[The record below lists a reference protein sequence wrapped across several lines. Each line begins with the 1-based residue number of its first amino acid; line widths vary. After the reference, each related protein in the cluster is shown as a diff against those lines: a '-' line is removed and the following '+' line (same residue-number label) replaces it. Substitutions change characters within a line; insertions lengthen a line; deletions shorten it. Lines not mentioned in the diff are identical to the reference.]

1 MATSR
6 APLVL
11 ALVSSAAAY
20 NAAVVQSRP
29 LRPAVLQR
37 VSITAAVAEATDAP
51 PVAARAP
58 RPPRGDG
65 EGGGGGSVLV
75 LTNPRYAQRIAP
87 PPPPPRPQPSASQ
100 QQERRPQ
107 APRAPR
113 ADGGGPATMAPP
125 ADLGSSGKPAG
136 KRREFG
142 ADAKKASPWKE
153 ERREGPRNQPKGGNM
168 KRGRNQFQDDN
179 EFTARASP
187 RSVAPA
193 RRGKKGKK
201 GKMNYPP
208 VEVKGPAQVAITGP
222 ITVGELA
229 TALDVGAA
237 EVVKDLMKKGV
248 LASITQSIE
257 PDLAAEIAEGFGADV
272 TRDADDGDDDDF
284 ALSAAG
290 VIDDEEDAA
299 SLLPRPPVVTVMGHV
314 DHGKTSLLD
323 ALRAADVA
331 GGEAGGVTQHIGAYQ
346 IDWKKEGDDDASD
359 AQKLTFIDTPGHS
372 AFDEMR
378 SRGANIT
385 DVVILVVA
393 ADDGVKEQTVES
405 IRAAKQAG
413 CPLVVAINKIDKEGA
428 DPSVVKQGLLE
439 HEVVLEDF
447 GGETQSVEV
456 SAKEGTGLDKLIE
469 QVLLQSELLDLK
481 ANPERLASG
490 VVLEARQVTGQ
501 GAVATALVQKGTLR
515 PGDVV
520 VAGAQWG
527 RVKLLLDEAGEKV
540 DAAAPSRAVE
550 LVGLGGLPAAGDSLV
565 AVENE
570 AAAREIAA
578 VRQQLERERRASSLF
593 VARSTAD
600 RESFLGA
607 AAADALPLRVL
618 DFVVKSDVQGSAEAL
633 ASAIEALEAA
643 DDKLQVKTRVLRSGA
658 GAVTSED
665 VMLASV
671 SNAIVIG
678 FNSQA
683 SRQTADEAAKAN
695 IELKEYSV
703 VYDALDEIKA
713 MMDKLIRPPPSKQL
727 GSIVGTADVLQ
738 TFKIADVGKVAGCRL
753 LDGYIRV
760 GCNIRILRGNLIVY
774 EGKLRSL
781 RSVKSVVEQVDAP
794 NECGVSFDDYQ
805 GMEVDDRVE
814 VYLPKEGQGT
824 DFE

>member
-1 MATSR
+1 M
-6 APLVL
+6 
-11 ALVSSAAAY
+11 
-20 NAAVVQSRP
+20 
-29 LRPAVLQR
+29 
-37 VSITAAVAEATDAP
+37 
-51 PVAARAP
+51 
-58 RPPRGDG
+58 
-65 EGGGGGSVLV
+65 
-75 LTNPRYAQRIAP
+75 
-87 PPPPPRPQPSASQ
+87 
-100 QQERRPQ
+100 
-107 APRAPR
+107 
-113 ADGGGPATMAPP
+113 
-125 ADLGSSGKPAG
+125 
-136 KRREFG
+136 
-142 ADAKKASPWKE
+142 
-153 ERREGPRNQPKGGNM
+153 
-168 KRGRNQFQDDN
+168 
-179 EFTARASP
+179 
-187 RSVAPA
+187 
-193 RRGKKGKK
+193 
-201 GKMNYPP
+201 
-208 VEVKGPAQVAITGP
+208 
-222 ITVGELA
+222 
-229 TALDVGAA
+229 
-237 EVVKDLMKKGV
+237 
-248 LASITQSIE
+248 
-257 PDLAAEIAEGFGADV
+257 
-272 TRDADDGDDDDF
+272 
-284 ALSAAG
+284 
-290 VIDDEEDAA
+290 
-299 SLLPRPPVVTVMGHV
+299 
-314 DHGKTSLLD
+314 
-323 ALRAADVA
+323 A
-331 GGEAGGVTQHIGAYQ
+331 GGEAGGITQHIGAYQ
-346 IDWKKEGDDDASD
+346 IDWKKEGDDGGD

-413 CPLVVAINKIDKEGA
+413 LLAGRRDQQDRQGGRRSVGRQAGA
-428 DPSVVKQGLLE
+428 PRARGGA
-439 HEVVLEDF
+439 LEDF

-456 SAKEGTGLDKLIE
+456 SAKEGTGLDELIE

-550 LVGLGGLPAAGDSLV
+550 LVGLGGLPAAGDFLV

-578 VRQQLERERRASSLF
+578 VRQQLERERARVVALRRALDGRPR
-593 VARSTAD
+593 VVPRRGGGRRD
-600 RESFLGA
+600 
-607 AAADALPLRVL
+607 PLRVL

-678 FNSQA
+678 FDAQA
-683 SRQTADEAAKAN
+683 SRQTADEEPHRRRGRSTDK
-695 IELKEYSV
+695 LKEYSV

-713 MMDKLIRPPPSKQL
+713 MMDKLIRPPPSFERRL
-727 GSIVGTADVLQ
+727 VRLDRRHRRRAAS

-774 EGKLRSL
+774 EG
-781 RSVKSVVEQVDAP
+781 
-794 NECGVSFDDYQ
+794 
-805 GMEVDDRVE
+805 
-814 VYLPKEGQGT
+814 
-824 DFE
+824 